1 MNSPAAPPPDRS
13 ACPAGTFGWGP
24 LACMAGL
31 FFIIGFTTWLNGP
44 LIPFVQV
51 AFSLDYVSAFLV
63 PLVFYIA
70 YVVFA
75 LPAGHLATRGGA
87 ARTLPRALGGMA
99 LGMAVTG
106 AGLHA
111 GLYPLALTGLLI
123 LGGGLAFL
131 QVAVNPYVTLL
142 GPHARAAQ
150 RIAIMGVCNKLGGI
164 VAPLVLA
171 GLAMRNID
179 GLAASL
185 THAPDTPARAA
196 LRAQALDSLAEP
208 YLGMAVLLAAVAFA
222 MTRAHLPDLKPAP
235 LPAEPHGAASSTSRP
250 HTPLAR
256 PWPLHPRALLG
267 AGAMFL
273 YVGVEVLAGDAIGT
287 YARASGLPL
296 NQSGF
301 FTALT
306 LSCMLAGYLCGLA
319 LVPRRISQER
329 YLLLCCLAGAGL
341 ALLACATHG
350 YASVL
355 CLGLFGFANAMIFP
369 SLFPIALRGNA
380 ADSARISALLVMAYS
395 GGGIIPQVFIRLAAH
410 IGFHPALALIS
421 LPSYLLIA
429 VYGWYFSRSHAVAFM
444 EQAPS

>member
-1 MNSPAAPPPDRS
+1 MTSPAALTPARS
-13 ACPAGTFGWGP
+13 ACPAGSFGWGP
-24 LACMAGL
+24 LVCMAGL
-31 FFIIGFTTWLNGP
+31 FFVIGFATWLNGP

-51 AFSLDYVSAFLV
+51 AFSLDDVSAFLV

-75 LPAGHLATRGGA
+75 LPAGHLATRHGPH
-87 ARTLPRALGGMA
+87 RTLPLALGSMA
-99 LGMAVTG
+99 LGMAITG
-106 AGLHA
+106 GGLHA
-111 GLYPLALTGLLI
+111 GLYPLALTGLLT
-123 LGGGLAFL
+123 LGGGLALL

-171 GLAMRNID
+171 GLAMHTMD

-185 THAPDTPARAA
+185 TNAPDAATRTA
-196 LRAQALDSLAEP
+196 LRAQALDTLAWP
-208 YLGMAVLLAAVAFA
+208 YLGMAGVLATAALGMA
-222 MTRAHLPDLKPAP
+222 RAHLPDLRPSPPQA
-235 LPAEPHGAASSTSRP
+235 RP
-250 HTPLAR
+250 HTTRQPLSAL
-256 PWPLHPRALLG
+256 PPRAFLG

-306 LSCMLAGYLCGLA
+306 LGCMLAGYLCGLA
-319 LVPRRISQER
+319 LIPRRISQER
-329 YLLLCCLAGAGL
+329 YLLLCCAAGAGL
-341 ALLACATHG
+341 ALLACATQG
-350 YASVL
+350 YASVI

-369 SLFPIALRGNA
+369 SLFPIPLRGHA
-380 ADSARISALLVMAYS
+380 AESARISALLVMAYS
-395 GGGIIPQVFIRLAAH
+395 GGGIMPQVFIHLAAR
-410 IGFHPALALIS
+410 IGFHPALALVS

-429 VYGWYFSRSHAVAFM
+429 LYGWYFSRPAPSALM